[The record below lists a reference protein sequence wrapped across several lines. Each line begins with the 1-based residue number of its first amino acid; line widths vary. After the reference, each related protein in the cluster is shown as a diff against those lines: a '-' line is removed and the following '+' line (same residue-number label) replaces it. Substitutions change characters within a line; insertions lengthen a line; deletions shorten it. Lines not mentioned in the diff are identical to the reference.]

1 MASGAALEKRPAMK
15 LRARENRAQ
24 QASEAIFRD
33 DLDNSVLELGD
44 LLVHEGPALR
54 AQQEAAAIFG
64 AAAKELTALKIAAMA
79 DERPIAVIVRR
90 VMRASSP
97 TSPKL
102 NRRLSNSI
110 GSLGAGPSNFSPT
123 ATG

>member
-24 QASEAIFRD
+24 QAREAIFRD

-54 AQQEAAAIFG
+54 AQREAAAIFG
-64 AAAKELTALKIAAMA
+64 AAF
-79 DERPIAVIVRR
+79 V
-90 VMRASSP
+90 
-97 TSPKL
+97 
-102 NRRLSNSI
+102 
-110 GSLGAGPSNFSPT
+110 SLQRSKRFWK
-123 ATG
+123 